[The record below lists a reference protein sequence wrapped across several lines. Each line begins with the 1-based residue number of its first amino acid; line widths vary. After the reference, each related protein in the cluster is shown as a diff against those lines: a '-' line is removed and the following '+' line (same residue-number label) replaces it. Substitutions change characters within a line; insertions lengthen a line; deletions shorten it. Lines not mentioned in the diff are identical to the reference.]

1 MSRGTFPACC
11 CQCCQ
16 CCGEPLLTHTS
27 TGSLPM
33 LPGNFSSVSCRV
45 IALFLWVLVCT
56 RICSCPPKWSLCI
69 PQSCGSPKTKSCC
82 TSSPDSLGIPQS
94 LCQIPRLGSLMWG
107 SEPSQQWESFFGI
120 IILKFVGHPAC
131 GYGIWLLSWWHPSYH
146 LTVISSSSLDVGYLF
161 LMDSSVLLSLTVQQL
176 VAILVL
182 SHKKMSAHPSTLPSW
197 TGRLREGF

>member
-69 PQSCGSPKTKSCC
+69 PQSCGSPITKSCC
-82 TSSPDSLGIPQS
+82 TSSPDSLGSPSPFVRSPGLEAWCGVQNLHNSGRAS
-94 LCQIPRLGSLMWG
+94 L
-107 SEPSQQWESFFGI
+107 
-120 IILKFVGHPAC
+120 V
-131 GYGIWLLSWWHPSYH
+131 LLF
-146 LTVISSSSLDVGYLF
+146 SSLWVTQPVGMGFDFCHDGIPPTISLWF
-161 LMDSSVLLSLTVQQL
+161 LLRLWTWGIFFWWIPVSSCHWQFNS
-176 VAILVL
+176 
-182 SHKKMSAHPSTLPSW
+182 
-197 TGRLREGF
+197 